1 MSTSRHISTAENILL
16 KIKNPS
22 NPDYKSEVRNFI
34 KIMNEIFL
42 NFLDE
47 YNLKFRLEIKH
58 VSFEK
63 FKTVAKK
70 TGNINA
76 INFLIWYEKEYK
88 KLKNEPEIGMLLEKE
103 VEIPPNQNDATKKCS
118 MLLDEIKKLI
128 YYAYEIGR
136 AHV

>member
-1 MSTSRHISTAENILL
+1 MSTSRQISTAENILL

-128 YYAYEIGR
+128 YHAYENF
-136 AHV
+136 

>member
-128 YYAYEIGR
+128 YYAYENF
-136 AHV
+136 

>member
-88 KLKNEPEIGMLLEKE
+88 KLKNESEIGMLLEKE

-128 YYAYEIGR
+128 YYAYENF
-136 AHV
+136 

>member
-103 VEIPPNQNDATKKCS
+103 AEIPPNQNDATKKCS

-128 YYAYEIGR
+128 YHAYENF
-136 AHV
+136 